1 MKIIKLVLAILI
13 IFTPLKAIESHIVL
27 KVNNEII
34 TNADLDIEY
43 RYLLALNNELKNTNK
58 EVLLKLAKDS
68 IIREK
73 VKKNEL
79 LKYYKLDNS
88 QAYLDVVIK
97 NFYTKMNI
105 KSLKDFEIYLGEN
118 ELKLEVVKDKIEI
131 EMLWNKL
138 IGLKYGDQV
147 NINEKILRQ
156 QIEEVASNNG
166 FISEYKLSEIIF
178 QIENENELKN
188 KINLIQ
194 KDIKEQGFKNSAT
207 IHSISSSSKFGGEI
221 GWVNE
226 KQLSKD
232 INLSIKELEID
243 QVSRPIKITNGF
255 LILKIDNKK
264 QKKIEIDKK
273 KLLGEAI
280 KFETNKQYNQF
291 SIIYY
296 NKIKLNSIINE

>member
-296 NKIKLNSIINE
+296 NKIKLNSIISE

>member
-207 IHSISSSSKFGGEI
+207 IHSISSSSKFG
-221 GWVNE
+221 V
-226 KQLSKD
+226 K
-232 INLSIKELEID
+232 
-243 QVSRPIKITNGF
+243 
-255 LILKIDNKK
+255 
-264 QKKIEIDKK
+264 
-273 KLLGEAI
+273 
-280 KFETNKQYNQF
+280 
-291 SIIYY
+291 
-296 NKIKLNSIINE
+296 